1 MRQWNRTPWLS
12 IPSWAT
18 IARGWLLVCLT
29 FLPCGLGQEM
39 RVETVS
45 YKNGDLELRAFLYRP
60 AGPGPFPAIVY
71 NHGSEKNLA
80 YIDRLALPFVRQG
93 YLFFAPN
100 RRGHGRSPGTY
111 IVDILSTLRE
121 AEWSQALVRL
131 HEEQLSDQL
140 SGVAYLRTLPFVDS
154 NRIGVYGWSFG
165 GIQTLLAAER
175 TDSGYKAA
183 VSCAGAAQSW
193 PTAPDLRARL
203 TEAAQ
208 KAVMPIFLLQA
219 QNDHSLA
226 ALEGL
231 SETLRRSGKPHQ
243 ARVYPAFGT
252 TPQQGHEFCAQGSE
266 IWGPEVFAFFALHLR

>member
-1 MRQWNRTPWLS
+1 MSEKNRTPRLS
-12 IPSWAT
+12 IPSWAAT
-18 IARGWLLVCLT
+18 TGWLLLCLA
-29 FLPCGLGQEM
+29 LAPHALGQEM

-60 AGPGPFPAIVY
+60 PGPGPYPAIVY

-80 YIDRLALPFVRQG
+80 YIDRLAVPFVQQG
-93 YLFFAPN
+93 YVFFAPN

-111 IVDILSTLRE
+111 ILDVLGTLRG

-140 SGVAYLRTLPFVDS
+140 AGVAYLKNLPFVDS
-154 NRIGVYGWSFG
+154 GRIGVYGWSFG

-175 TDSGYKAA
+175 SESGYKAA
-183 VSCAGAAQSW
+183 VSCAGAAQTW
-193 PTAPDLRARL
+193 PASPDLRTRL

-208 KAVMPIFLLQA
+208 KAAVPLFLLQA

-226 ALEGL
+226 AIEGL
-231 SETLRRSGKPHQ
+231 SEVLRRNGKPHQ
-243 ARVYPAFGT
+243 ARVYPAFGA
-252 TPQQGHEFCAQGSE
+252 TPQQGHEFCVQGSE
-266 IWGPEVFAFFALHLR
+266 IWGPEVFAFFAQHLR